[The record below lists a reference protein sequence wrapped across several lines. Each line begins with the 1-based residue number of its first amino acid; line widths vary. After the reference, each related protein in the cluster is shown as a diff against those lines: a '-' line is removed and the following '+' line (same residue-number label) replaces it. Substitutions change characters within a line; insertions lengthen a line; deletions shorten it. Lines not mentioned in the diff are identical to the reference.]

1 MISMK
6 LSHLKQILTY
16 LQNFTKISAIHRVSD
31 TTMKIV
37 FDKRD
42 KVNRKARESSLG
54 YDIYFNMNRSDSSM
68 FKCQEYPRS
77 KVYNAPFD
85 VILAKRFNRSNILDI
100 SLLGDDKIIRL
111 KTSVASAYKE
121 EITYMQIE
129 FTGKYTNIII
139 LDEDNIVL
147 EALRH
152 VDLFSSFRE
161 VHVGQKLLDVPN
173 APFVAKEY
181 PLDNVENFLYSVYE
195 KEQNNKLKNLKKQK
209 IALLNKRLK
218 KLQKL
223 YDRLDN
229 VAALLDEALQNEHY
243 GNLVLSNIHNI
254 KPYVTTLEL
263 HDYDG
268 KLLILQLPK
277 SYQTPHL
284 ISNMYFTKSKKAKQ
298 RAKHLHIEEES
309 LRSKIEHIQLF
320 INTVEMAKDTSK
332 IELLFPKRVQNK
344 KIKVN
349 DSIETFW
356 IEGYKVQL
364 GKNEKGN
371 TEVLKNARAKDVW
384 IHMKERPSAHVIIS
398 TDKQNLPLNIIQ
410 SAARLCVDFT
420 TTAKDRFLVD
430 YTPRREV
437 TIQNGANVLYNKYK
451 TIEVD
456 NRL

>member
-1 MISMK
+1 MK
-6 LSHLKQILTY
+6 LSHLKQILKY
-16 LQNFTKISAIHRVSD
+16 LQNFKKISAIYRVSD

-37 FDKRD
+37 FDKND
-42 KVNRKARESSLG
+42 A
-54 YDIYFNMNRSDSSM
+54 IYFNMQRSNSSI
-68 FKCQEYPRS
+68 FKCHEYPRS

-85 VILAKRFNRSNILDI
+85 VILSRRFNRSNISDI
-100 SLLGDDKIIRL
+100 SLLNDDKIIRL
-111 KTSVASAYKE
+111 KTSISSAYKE
-121 EITYMQIE
+121 ETTYLQIE

-161 VHVGQKLLDVPN
+161 VRVGQKLLDVPN

-181 PLDNVENFLYSVYE
+181 PLDNVKEFLYGVYE
-195 KEQNNKLKNLKKQK
+195 KEQENRLENLKKQK
-209 IALLNKRLK
+209 IALLNKKLK
-218 KLQKL
+218 KLKKL
-223 YDRLDN
+223 YDKLDDE
-229 VAALLDEALQNEHY
+229 ATLLDEALQSEHY

-254 KPYVTTLEL
+254 KPYATSLKL

-268 KLLILQLPK
+268 KEITIKLDK
-277 SYQTPHL
+277 AYQSAYL
-284 ISNMYFTKSKKAKQ
+284 ISNMFFTKSKKAKQ
-298 RAKHLHIEEES
+298 KAKHLHIEEKS
-309 LRSKIEHIQLF
+309 ISSKIEHIKLF
-320 INTVEMAKDTSK
+320 IHTVERAKDTSK

-349 DSIETFW
+349 DSIEIFW
-356 IEGYKVQL
+356 VEGYKVQL

-371 TEVLKNARAKDVW
+371 IELLKKARAKDVW
-384 IHMKERPSAHVIIS
+384 IHLKDRPSAHVIIT

-410 SAARLCVDFT
+410 SAARLCIDFT
-420 TTAKDRFLVD
+420 TTAQDRFLVD

-451 TIEVD
+451 TIEID
-456 NRL
+456 TRS